1 MLANRLFLDAS
12 YVIALTVLRD
22 EHHARALDI
31 RTQIQS
37 QNIHLITTLAVALE
51 IGNALCG
58 LKYRGTTASLLE
70 ALNNDKTIDVVPIR
84 EELYRDGLQLYKD
97 RIDKD
102 WSLTDCISF
111 LVMQERRLTD
121 ALTTDRHFEQAGF
134 RALLRGM

>member
-1 MLANRLFLDAS
+1 MLANKLFLDAS

-31 RTQIQS
+31 KTQIQS
-37 QNIHLITTLAVALE
+37 QNIDVITTLAVALE

-58 LKYRGTTASLLE
+58 QKYRRTTASLLN
-70 ALNNDKTIDVVPIR
+70 ALNNDETIEVVPIG
-84 EELYRDGLQLYKD
+84 EGLLQLYKD

-111 LVMQERRLTD
+111 LVMQERRITD
-121 ALTTDRHFEQAGF
+121 VLTTDRHFEQAGF
-134 RALLRGM
+134 RALLRST